1 MKAKKQGGSK
11 LFSAFMNIP
20 ELTIILFIII
30 VAVFI
35 GVQSSSF
42 FTGTNAPISKT
53 DRSKWNYVDWN
64 DARNHLKG
72 RRPSIGSL
80 LGLVCAVAGS
90 FIKIGARRG

>member
-42 FTGTNAPISKT
+42 FTGTNALNITKQILSLIHIFLYQENKT
-53 DRSKWNYVDWN
+53 T
-64 DARNHLKG
+64 
-72 RRPSIGSL
+72 
-80 LGLVCAVAGS
+80 
-90 FIKIGARRG
+90 